1 MSYTVSLR
9 VNEIGIRMALGA
21 TNVQVL
27 ALLMR
32 QTQWLVVVGLITGF
46 AISLGVNQILWSFIF
61 GVRVFDLWNF
71 AWVAAAVAAVT
82 GLASYIPARRAAR
95 VDPMT
100 ALRCE

>member
-1 MSYTVSLR
+1 
-9 VNEIGIRMALGA
+9 MALGA
-21 TNVQVL
+21 TNLQVL

-32 QTQWLVVVGLITGF
+32 QTQWLVVIGLIVGF
-46 AISLGVNQILWSFIF
+46 AVSLGVNQILWSFIF

-71 AWVAAAVAAVT
+71 AWVAVAVGAVT